1 MRKRLC
7 ESAGGTVFL
16 KGDKMGLLWDLPN
29 WIKNSGF
36 RLTCVLLTLYFLFYS
51 INGERGLLKYMY
63 LRQEI
68 DSAQKIAQQYHQQ
81 KNNLEEKVKHLSNS
95 SLDLDLLEERARI
108 VLNLAGQDEFIL
120 LDEKDEQ

>member
-1 MRKRLC
+1 M
-7 ESAGGTVFL
+7 